1 MRADPDLIWKAL
13 ADPTRRTI
21 LDMLRSGPM
30 TTGALAE
37 QFDQSRFGVMK
48 HLDVLSDCGLLSV
61 ERRGRER
68 WNYLN
73 AIRLREAANRWLT
86 PFQTQ
91 WTDRLY
97 NLGERLK
104 ETSSMPEQ
112 VPSLGLDIRQETE
125 LPASTDRV
133 FAALT
138 QDINQWWNG
147 AHRQTG
153 EDGLIVLEPEV
164 GADMVER
171 SSGGHAVIW
180 GRVEEVR
187 RPDRL
192 YLSGRFGVRGA
203 VAGRVHFDLAATGNT
218 GCRLVVSHQAIG
230 AIPDEMRS
238 NFVAGWH
245 ELIDRHL
252 RAHIEKGD

>member
-1 MRADPDLIWKAL
+1 MRTDPDLIWKAV

-48 HLDVLSDCGLLSV
+48 HLDVLNACGLVSV

-73 AIRLREAANRWLT
+73 AVRLRDAVDRWMT
-86 PFQTQ
+86 PFQAQ
-91 WTDRLY
+91 WTNRLHH
-97 NLGERLK
+97 LGQHLK
-104 ETSSMPEQ
+104 EISRMPEPT
-112 VPSLGLDIRQETE
+112 PSLGLDIRQETDFVATTE
-125 LPASTDRV
+125 QV

-138 QDINQWWNG
+138 HDINRWWDG
-147 AHRQTG
+147 SHRQTG
-153 EDGLIVLEPEV
+153 EDGLIVLEPAI
-164 GADMVER
+164 GTDMVER
-171 SSGGHAVIW
+171 SSDGHAVIW

-203 VAGRVHFDLAATGNT
+203 VAGRVHFDLATTENK
-218 GCRLVVSHQAIG
+218 GCRLVVTHQAVG
-230 AIPDEMRS
+230 AITEQMQG
-238 NFVAGWH
+238 NFVAGWR
-245 ELIDRHL
+245 ELIGQHL
-252 RAHIEKGD
+252 RAHLEQGD